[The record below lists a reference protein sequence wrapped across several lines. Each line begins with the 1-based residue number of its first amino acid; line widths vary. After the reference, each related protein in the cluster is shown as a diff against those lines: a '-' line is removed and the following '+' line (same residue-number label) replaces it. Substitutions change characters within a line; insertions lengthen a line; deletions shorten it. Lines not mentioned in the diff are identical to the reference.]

1 MKASPIGRRYARALL
16 ELASEKGN
24 VPKIRMDLENLSG
37 VWNESEEL
45 RSTFENPAID
55 ADARRKIVDAIG
67 RRMVLSPETINTFK
81 LLSDRR
87 RTRFL
92 GEVADAFLEMAEENE
107 GRVMAEVT
115 SAAPL
120 APEFK
125 ARLKAELQKLVGK
138 QVTLVEKQDPALIG
152 GVVTRIGDKVFDGSV
167 RHRLRQLEERL
178 AAQ

>member
-1 MKASPIGRRYARALL
+1 
-16 ELASEKGN
+16 
-24 VPKIRMDLENLSG
+24 
-37 VWNESEEL
+37 
-45 RSTFENPAID
+45 
-55 ADARRKIVDAIG
+55 
-67 RRMVLSPETINTFK
+67 
-81 LLSDRR
+81 
-87 RTRFL
+87 
-92 GEVADAFLEMAEENE
+92 
-107 GRVMAEVT
+107 MAEVT

-120 APEFK
+120 APDFK